1 MKPGIIETVTD
12 HFRGLATMNILRA
25 ESLHKVYGKLPAV
38 DGLSFAVRKGECFGL
53 LGPNGA
59 GKTTTIRMLYGYTPR
74 NAGTLELFGLDIDR
88 DLREIKRR
96 IGICQ
101 QEDSLDP
108 DLNVRENLIG
118 FARYF
123 SISRAAAEP
132 RADELLQFFALY
144 NRAGDKITT
153 LSGGLKRRLMLARA
167 LINSPD
173 LLILDEPTTGLDPQ
187 SRQLLWEK
195 LADLKEAGLTILLTT
210 HYMEEAARLCDR
222 LVIIDHGRILVEGAP
237 ADLVR
242 EQVGRTVLE
251 VADPDQTVRDFLARQ
266 GYRVEDL
273 GKRLLVHLDDG
284 DELFLRLTR
293 EVRAEG
299 CTLRPAS
306 LEDLFLKLTGREL
319 RE

>member
-1 MKPGIIETVTD
+1 MAILKVDSLRKNYGA
-12 HFRGLATMNILRA
+12 LA
-25 ESLHKVYGKLPAV
+25 AV
-38 DGLSFAVRKGECFGL
+38 DGISFAVQPGECFGL

-74 NAGTLELFGLDIDR
+74 DAGQLEVFGLDIDKG
-88 DLREIKRR
+88 LREIKRR

-108 DLNVRENLIG
+108 DLSVRNNLVG
-118 FARYF
+118 YARYF
-123 SISRAAAEP
+123 AIPGSEAAR
-132 RADELLQFFALY
+132 RADQLLGFFALK
-144 NRAGDKITT
+144 NRAHDKITV

-167 LINSPD
+167 LVNQPE

-195 LADLKEAGLTILLTT
+195 LAELKKQGLTILLTT
-210 HYMEEAARLCDR
+210 HYMEEAERLCDR
-222 LVIIDHGRILVEGAP
+222 LVIVDHGRILVEGKP
-237 ADLVR
+237 AALVR
-242 EQVGRTVLE
+242 ERVGHTVLE
-251 VADPDQTVRDFLARQ
+251 IAEPDQEVRDFLARESC
-266 GYRVEDL
+266 RVEDL
-273 GKRLLVHLDDG
+273 GSRLLVYLDHG
-284 DELFLRLTR
+284 DELFLKLTR

-299 CTLRPAS
+299 CMLRPAG

>member
-1 MKPGIIETVTD
+1 M
-12 HFRGLATMNILRA
+12 AILEV
-25 ESLHKVYGKLPAV
+25 ESLRKQYGLLTAV
-38 DGLSFAVRKGECFGL
+38 DDISFAVQPGECFGL

-74 NAGTLELFGLDIDR
+74 DDGTLRLFDLDIDT

-108 DLNVRENLIG
+108 DLTVRDNLVG
-118 FARYF
+118 YARYF
-123 SISRAAAEP
+123 AIPKGEAEG
-132 RADELLQFFALY
+132 RADELLTFFALHS
-144 NRAGDKITT
+144 RADDKITI

-167 LINSPD
+167 LVNQPE

-195 LADLKEAGLTILLTT
+195 LAELKKQGLTILLTT
-210 HYMEEAARLCDR
+210 HYMEEAERLCDR
-222 LVIIDHGRILVEGAP
+222 LVIVDNGTILIEGKP
-237 ADLVR
+237 QQLVR
-242 EQVGRTVLE
+242 QQVGSSVLE
-251 VADPDQTVRDFLARQ
+251 IADPDDKVRAFLDKEASRI
-266 GYRVEDL
+266 EDL
-273 GKRLLVHLDDG
+273 GSRLLVYLDDG
-284 DELFLRLTR
+284 DELFLKLTR
-293 EVRAEG
+293 EVRTEG
-299 CTLRPAS
+299 CVLRPAG

>member
-1 MKPGIIETVTD
+1 MAIVQADALRKSYGALKAVEGI
-12 HFRGLATMNILRA
+12 
-25 ESLHKVYGKLPAV
+25 
-38 DGLSFAVRKGECFGL
+38 SFAMSRGECLGL

-74 NAGTLELFGLDIDR
+74 DAGRLELFGLDIDR
-88 DLREIKRR
+88 DMREIKRR

-108 DLNVRENLIG
+108 DLTVRDNLVG
-118 FARYF
+118 YARYF
-123 SISRAAAEP
+123 SIPVSRARE
-132 RADELLQFFALY
+132 RADDLLKFFALQG
-144 NRAGDKITT
+144 RARDRISV

-167 LINSPD
+167 LMNNPE

-195 LADLKEAGLTILLTT
+195 LAELKGRGLTILLTT

-222 LVIIDHGRILVEGAP
+222 LVIVDHGRILVEGKP
-237 ADLVR
+237 AELVR
-242 EQVGRTVLE
+242 RQVGHSVLE
-251 VADPDQTVRDFLARQ
+251 VMAPDPEVRGFLARQ
-266 GYRVEDL
+266 NCRIEDL
-273 GKRLLVHLDDG
+273 GSRLMVYLDDG
-284 DELFLRLTR
+284 DELFLRLTS

-299 CTLRPAS
+299 CTLRPAT

>member
-1 MKPGIIETVTD
+1 MP
-12 HFRGLATMNILRA
+12 ILRID
-25 ESLHKVYGKLPAV
+25 ELRKSYGMLTAV
-38 DGLSFAVRKGECFGL
+38 DGISFSVEKGECFGL

-74 NAGTLELFGLDIDR
+74 DSGRLELFGLNLDHHI
-88 DLREIKRR
+88 REIKGR

-108 DLNVRENLIG
+108 DLDVRKNLVG
-118 FARYF
+118 YARYF
-123 SISRAAAEP
+123 SIPKQEAEQ
-132 RADELLQFFALY
+132 RTAELLRFFALE
-144 NRAGDKITT
+144 NRAADNARI

-167 LINSPD
+167 LVNNPE
-173 LLILDEPTTGLDPQ
+173 LVILDEPTTGLDPQ

-195 LADLKEAGLTILLTT
+195 LADLKEQGMTILLTT

-222 LVIIDHGRILVEGAP
+222 LVIVDHGRVLIEGRP
-237 ADLVR
+237 AQLVR
-242 EQVGRTVLE
+242 EQVGSTVLE
-251 VADPDQTVRDFLARQ
+251 IDRPDAQVRKFLERECC
-266 GYRVEDL
+266 RIEDL
-273 GKRLLVHLDDG
+273 GKRLLVYLQDG

>member
-1 MKPGIIETVTD
+1 MP
-12 HFRGLATMNILRA
+12 ILQVEALRKA
-25 ESLHKVYGKLPAV
+25 YGSLNAV
-38 DGLSFAVRKGECFGL
+38 DGISFAVQPGECFGL

-74 NAGTLELFGLDIDR
+74 DAGRLELFGLDIDQH
-88 DLREIKRR
+88 LREIKRR

-108 DLNVRENLIG
+108 DLSVRDNLIG
-118 FARYF
+118 YARYF
-123 SISRAAAEP
+123 SIPRQAAQQS
-132 RADELLQFFALY
+132 ADELLEFFALQG
-144 NRAGDKITT
+144 RAKNKIMT

-167 LINSPD
+167 LVNQPE

-187 SRQLLWEK
+187 SRQLLWQK
-195 LADLKEAGLTILLTT
+195 LAELKGRGLTILLTT
-210 HYMEEAARLCDR
+210 HYMEEAERLCDR
-222 LVIIDHGRILVEGAP
+222 LVIVDHGRILVDGQPRA
-237 ADLVR
+237 LVR
-242 EQVGRTVLE
+242 EHVGHTVLE
-251 VADPDQTVRDFLARQ
+251 IADPDAAVRDFLSGQSCRM
-266 GYRVEDL
+266 EDL
-273 GKRLLVHLDDG
+273 DRRLLVYLDDG
-284 DELFLRLTR
+284 DELFLKLTR

>member
-1 MKPGIIETVTD
+1 M
-12 HFRGLATMNILRA
+12 AILKV
-25 ESLHKVYGKLPAV
+25 ESLRKSYGSLNAV
-38 DGLSFAVRKGECFGL
+38 DGISFSVQPGECFGL

-74 NAGTLELFGLDIDR
+74 DSGQLELFGLDIDKG
-88 DLREIKRR
+88 LREIKRR

-108 DLNVRENLIG
+108 DLTVRDNLIG
-118 FARYF
+118 YARYF
-123 SISRAAAEP
+123 AIPRQEAER
-132 RADELLQFFALY
+132 RADELLGFFALR
-144 NRAGDKITT
+144 NRAKDKIMV

-167 LINSPD
+167 LVNQPE

-195 LADLKEAGLTILLTT
+195 LAELKKNGLTILLTT
-210 HYMEEAARLCDR
+210 HYMEEAERLCDR
-222 LVIIDHGRILVEGAP
+222 LVIVDHGRILVEGKP
-237 ADLVR
+237 TTLVQER
-242 EQVGRTVLE
+242 VGHTVLE
-251 VADPDQTVRDFLARQ
+251 IADPDQTLRDFLAQ
-266 GYRVEDL
+266 EKCRVEDL
-273 GKRLLVHLDDG
+273 GSRLLVYLDHG
-284 DELFLRLTR
+284 DELFLKLTS

-299 CTLRPAS
+299 CMLRPAG

>member
-1 MKPGIIETVTD
+1 MAILKVDSLRKNYGA
-12 HFRGLATMNILRA
+12 LA
-25 ESLHKVYGKLPAV
+25 AV
-38 DGLSFAVRKGECFGL
+38 DGITFAVQPGECFGL

-74 NAGTLELFGLDIDR
+74 DAGQLEVFGLDIDQG
-88 DLREIKRR
+88 LREIKRR

-108 DLNVRENLIG
+108 DLSVRNNLVG
-118 FARYF
+118 YARYF
-123 SISRAAAEP
+123 AIPRQEAER
-132 RADELLQFFALY
+132 RADQLLGFFALK
-144 NRAGDKITT
+144 NRAHDKITV

-167 LINSPD
+167 LVNQPE

-195 LADLKEAGLTILLTT
+195 LAELKKQGLTILLTT
-210 HYMEEAARLCDR
+210 HYMEEAERLCDR
-222 LVIIDHGRILVEGAP
+222 LVIVDHGRILVEGKP
-237 ADLVR
+237 AALVR
-242 EQVGRTVLE
+242 QQVGHTVLE
-251 VADPDQTVRDFLARQ
+251 IAEPDQTVRDFLARENC
-266 GYRVEDL
+266 RVEDL
-273 GKRLLVHLDDG
+273 GSRLLVYLDHG
-284 DELFLRLTR
+284 DELFLKLTR

-299 CTLRPAS
+299 CMLRPAG

>member
-1 MKPGIIETVTD
+1 MPSILDITD
-12 HFRGLATMNILRA
+12 LR
-25 ESLHKVYGKLPAV
+25 KNYGALQAV
-38 DGLSFAVRKGECFGL
+38 DGINLNVDQGECFGL

-74 NAGTLELFGLDIDR
+74 DSGKIRIFDLDIDR
-88 DLREIKRR
+88 DIRAIKTR

-108 DLNVRENLIG
+108 DLSVRNNLVG

-123 SISRAAAEP
+123 SIPKREAEQ
-132 RADELLQFFALY
+132 RADELLDFFSLG
-144 NRAGDKITT
+144 NRAGDNVRI

-167 LINSPD
+167 LINRPD
-173 LLILDEPTTGLDPQ
+173 LVILDEPTTGLDPQ

-195 LADLKEAGLTILLTT
+195 LASLKKQGLSILLTT
-210 HYMEEAARLCDR
+210 HYMEEAERLCDR
-222 LVIIDHGRILVEGAP
+222 LVIVDQGRILIEGKP
-237 ADLVR
+237 R
-242 EQVGRTVLE
+242 ELIHREIGRDVLE
-251 VADPDQTVRDFLARQ
+251 IFDPDEQIRRFLQERNC
-266 GYRVEDL
+266 RVEELD
-273 GKRLLVHLDDG
+273 KRLMVYLDNG

-293 EVRAEG
+293 DIRAEG

>member
-1 MKPGIIETVTD
+1 MS
-12 HFRGLATMNILRA
+12 ILRVEDLRKA
-25 ESLHKVYGKLPAV
+25 YGSLMAV
-38 DGLSFAVRKGECFGL
+38 DGISFAVESGECFGL

-74 NAGTLELFGLDIDR
+74 DAGRLQLFGLDLDR
-88 DLREIKRR
+88 DIREIKRR
-96 IGICQ
+96 IGLCQ

-108 DLNVRENLIG
+108 DLSVRNNLVG

-123 SISRAAAEP
+123 AIPRGQAQQ
-132 RADELLQFFALY
+132 RADQLLDFFALK
-144 NRAGDKITT
+144 NRADDKIMV

-167 LINSPD
+167 LVNHPD

-195 LADLKEAGLTILLTT
+195 LAELKSRGLTILLTT
-210 HYMEEAARLCDR
+210 HYMEEAERLCDR
-222 LVIIDHGRILVEGAP
+222 LVIVDHGRILVEGNP
-237 ADLVR
+237 KTLVR
-242 EQVGRTVLE
+242 EQVGHSVLE
-251 VADPDQTVRDFLARQ
+251 IAGPDQAVRAFLASQ
-266 GYRVEDL
+266 TCRVEDL
-273 GKRLLVHLDDG
+273 GRRLLVYLNDG

-293 EVRAEG
+293 EVRTEG
-299 CTLRPAS
+299 CILRPAG

>member
-1 MKPGIIETVTD
+1 MAILKVDSLRKNYGA
-12 HFRGLATMNILRA
+12 LA
-25 ESLHKVYGKLPAV
+25 AV
-38 DGLSFAVRKGECFGL
+38 DGISFAVQPGECFGL

-74 NAGTLELFGLDIDR
+74 DAGQLEVFGLDIDKG
-88 DLREIKRR
+88 LREIKRR

-108 DLNVRENLIG
+108 DLSVRNNLVG
-118 FARYF
+118 YARYF
-123 SISRAAAEP
+123 AIPSSEAAR
-132 RADELLQFFALY
+132 RADQLLGFFALK
-144 NRAGDKITT
+144 NRAHDKITV

-167 LINSPD
+167 LVNQPE

-195 LADLKEAGLTILLTT
+195 LAELKKQGLTILLTT
-210 HYMEEAARLCDR
+210 HYMEEAERLCDR
-222 LVIIDHGRILVEGAP
+222 LVIVDHGSILVEGKP
-237 ADLVR
+237 AALVR
-242 EQVGRTVLE
+242 ERVGHTVLE
-251 VADPDQTVRDFLARQ
+251 IADPDQQLRDFLARESC
-266 GYRVEDL
+266 RVEDL
-273 GKRLLVHLDDG
+273 GSRLLVYLDHG
-284 DELFLRLTR
+284 DELFLKLTR

-299 CTLRPAS
+299 CMLRPAG

>member
-1 MKPGIIETVTD
+1 MPIVQVEMLRKAYGP
-12 HFRGLATMNILRA
+12 LA
-25 ESLHKVYGKLPAV
+25 AV
-38 DGLSFAVRKGECFGL
+38 DGIAFAVKKGECFGL

-74 NAGTLELFGLDIDR
+74 DAGQLQLFGLDLDVE
-88 DLREIKRR
+88 LREIKRR

-108 DLNVRENLIG
+108 DLTVRDNLVG

-123 SISRAAAEP
+123 AIPRHEAEQ
-132 RADELLQFFALY
+132 RADQLLHFFALE
-144 NRAGDKITT
+144 NRATAGIRT

-167 LINSPD
+167 LINHPD

-187 SRQLLWEK
+187 SRQLLWDK
-195 LADLKEAGLTILLTT
+195 LADLKRGGLTILLTT

-222 LVIIDHGRILVEGAP
+222 LVIVDHGRILVEGAP
-237 ADLVR
+237 AALVR
-242 EQVGRTVLE
+242 ERVGQSVLE
-251 VADPDQTVRDFLARQ
+251 IADPDASVRAFLAGEQ
-266 GYRVEDL
+266 CRVEDL
-273 GKRLLVHLDDG
+273 GRRLLVHLDNG
-284 DELFLRLTR
+284 DALFLRLTR

-299 CTLRPAS
+299 CTLRPAT

>member
-1 MKPGIIETVTD
+1 MAILKVDSLRKNYGA
-12 HFRGLATMNILRA
+12 LA
-25 ESLHKVYGKLPAV
+25 AV
-38 DGLSFAVRKGECFGL
+38 DGITFAVQPGECFGL

-74 NAGTLELFGLDIDR
+74 DAGQLEVFGLDIDQG
-88 DLREIKRR
+88 LREIKRR

-108 DLNVRENLIG
+108 DLSVRDNLIG
-118 FARYF
+118 YARYF
-123 SISRAAAEP
+123 AIPRSEAEQ
-132 RADELLQFFALY
+132 RADELLGFFALQ
-144 NRAGDKITT
+144 NRAQDRIAI

-167 LINSPD
+167 LVNQPE

-195 LADLKEAGLTILLTT
+195 LAELKKQGLTILLTT
-210 HYMEEAARLCDR
+210 HYMEEAERLCDR
-222 LVIIDHGRILVEGAP
+222 LVIVDHGSILVEGKP
-237 ADLVR
+237 AALVR
-242 EQVGRTVLE
+242 ERVGHTVLE
-251 VADPDQTVRDFLARQ
+251 IAEPDQKVRDFLARESC
-266 GYRVEDL
+266 RVEDL
-273 GKRLLVHLDDG
+273 GSRLLVYLDHG
-284 DELFLRLTR
+284 DELFLKLTR

-299 CTLRPAS
+299 CMLRPAG

>member
-1 MKPGIIETVTD
+1 MAILKVDSLRKNYGA
-12 HFRGLATMNILRA
+12 LA
-25 ESLHKVYGKLPAV
+25 AV
-38 DGLSFAVRKGECFGL
+38 DGISFAVQPGECFGL

-74 NAGTLELFGLDIDR
+74 DAGQLEVFGLHIDKG
-88 DLREIKRR
+88 LREIKRR

-108 DLNVRENLIG
+108 DLSVRNNLVG
-118 FARYF
+118 YARYF
-123 SISRAAAEP
+123 AIPRSEAER
-132 RADELLQFFALY
+132 RADELLGFFALQ
-144 NRAGDKITT
+144 NRAKDRIAI

-167 LINSPD
+167 LVNQPE

-195 LADLKEAGLTILLTT
+195 LAELKKQGLTILLTT
-210 HYMEEAARLCDR
+210 HYMEEAERLCDR
-222 LVIIDHGRILVEGAP
+222 LVIVDHGRILVEGKP
-237 ADLVR
+237 AALVR
-242 EQVGRTVLE
+242 ERVGHTVLE
-251 VADPDQTVRDFLARQ
+251 IAEPDQEVRDFLARESC
-266 GYRVEDL
+266 RVEDL
-273 GKRLLVHLDDG
+273 GSRLLVYLDHG
-284 DELFLRLTR
+284 DELFLKLTR

-299 CTLRPAS
+299 CMLRPAG

>member
-1 MKPGIIETVTD
+1 VVQQTETIPVVAAQ
-12 HFRGLATMNILRA
+12 GLRKA
-25 ESLHKVYGKLPAV
+25 YGALTAV
-38 DGLSFAVRKGECFGL
+38 DGIDFAVRKGECFGL

-74 NAGTLELFGLDIDR
+74 DAGQLRLFDLDLDR
-88 DLREIKRR
+88 ELREIKRR

-108 DLNVRENLIG
+108 DLSVRENLVG

-123 SISRAAAEP
+123 AIPRLEAER
-132 RADELLQFFALY
+132 RADELLHFFALEG
-144 NRAGDKITT
+144 RAAAAIRV

-167 LINSPD
+167 LVNRPD
-173 LLILDEPTTGLDPQ
+173 LLILDEPTTGLEPQ

-195 LADLKEAGLTILLTT
+195 LAELKGEGLTILLTT
-210 HYMEEAARLCDR
+210 HYMEEAARLSDR

-237 ADLVR
+237 AALVR
-242 EQVGRTVLE
+242 EQVGQSVLE
-251 VADPDQTVRDFLARQ
+251 IADPDSAVRAFLARE
-266 GYRVEDL
+266 GCRVEDL
-273 GKRLLVHLDDG
+273 GRRLLVHLDNG
-284 DELFLRLTR
+284 DALFLKLTR

>member
-1 MKPGIIETVTD
+1 MAILKVDNLCKHYG
-12 HFRGLATMNILRA
+12 RLA
-25 ESLHKVYGKLPAV
+25 AV
-38 DGLSFAVRKGECFGL
+38 DGISFAVQRGECFGL

-74 NAGTLELFGLDIDR
+74 DAGSLNLFDLDIDR
-88 DLREIKRR
+88 DLRAIKRR

-108 DLNVRENLIG
+108 DLSVRQNLVG

-123 SISRAAAEP
+123 DIKKSEAED
-132 RADELLQFFALY
+132 RADELLRFFALE
-144 NRAGDKITT
+144 NRARDNIRI

-167 LINSPD
+167 LVNSPD

-187 SRQLLWEK
+187 SRQLLWDK
-195 LADLKEAGLTILLTT
+195 LAELKSQGLTTLLTT
-210 HYMEEAARLCDR
+210 HYMEEAERLCDR
-222 LVIIDHGRILVEGAP
+222 LVIVDHGHILIEGKPKA
-237 ADLVR
+237 LVR
-242 EQVGRTVLE
+242 QQIGHSVLE
-251 VADPDQTVRDFLARQ
+251 ITEPDAAVRDFLAAEHC
-266 GYRVEDL
+266 RVEDL
-273 GKRLLVHLDDG
+273 GQRLLVQLDDG
-284 DELFLRLTR
+284 DDLFLRLTR

-299 CTLRPAS
+299 CTLRPAT